1 MRVINIINL
10 KGGVAKTISAI
21 NIAFV
26 LAAKHGRRVLLI
38 DNDKQ
43 GNTTK
48 FFGLHSYDAPSIAD
62 VLINKD
68 PNTLWSAIK
77 ATKYEGYERGDGLCG
92 GLHVLPA
99 NMNLL
104 RANKEILLDV
114 SRPQQTRLI
123 KALRAMTNAGYIYDY
138 AVIDNAPDLNM
149 SAINALVAADD
160 VLIPIKIDQF
170 AFDGLD
176 QLRDQVEETREFN
189 EKIRIAGCFVTMYA
203 RNNVNAQGVDV
214 IRNSGLPVFD
224 TVIRKT
230 VKVDETT
237 FAGVPLP
244 AYSKNCTA
252 ARDYETLVAEY
263 LKNVSE
269 TITKEGSGNNG
280 NG

>member
-21 NIAFV
+21 NIAYV
-26 LAAKHGRRVLLI
+26 LAAKQGKRVLLI

-62 VLINKD
+62 VLIERD
-68 PNTLWSAIK
+68 INTLRA
-77 ATKYEGYERGDGLCG
+77 ALQCTTYDN
-92 GLHVLPA
+92 LHLLPA

-114 SRPQQTRLI
+114 SRPQQTRLK
-123 KALRAMTNAGYIYDY
+123 KALDSMERAGYTYDY

-176 QLRDQVEETREFN
+176 QLREQVEDTREFN
-189 EKIRIAGCFVTMYA
+189 DKIRIAGCFITMYA
-203 RNNVNAQGVDV
+203 QNNVNAQGEQYLSGN
-214 IRNSGLPVFD
+214 IGLPVFK

-252 ARDYETLVAEY
+252 AKDYETLVNEY
-263 LKNVSE
+263 LQNVTGISTNE
-269 TITKEGSGNNG
+269 RGGE
-280 NG
+280 